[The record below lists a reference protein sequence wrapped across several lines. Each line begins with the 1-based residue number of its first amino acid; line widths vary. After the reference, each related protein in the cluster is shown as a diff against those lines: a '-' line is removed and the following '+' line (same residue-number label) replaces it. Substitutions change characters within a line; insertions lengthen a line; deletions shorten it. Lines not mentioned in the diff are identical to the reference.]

1 MADKARHAFGA
12 LENIDSALAA
22 GVIDSYDIIFAKDS
36 KGKPYVGWIDKDGNK
51 VIVEDEKAVVVVDGD
66 SLPETGEVGKVY
78 IFVIHKASRSNVV
91 YFVNIV
97 QHTVFTNLC
106 KPTDVTALESQVS
119 ELETEVEQKVDAE
132 TVRIMIE
139 EHSDSLI
146 EVVEF

>member
-22 GVIDSYDIIFAKDS
+22 GVIDSYDIIFVKDS

-51 VIVEDEKAVVVVDGD
+51 VIVEDEKAVVVVEGD

-78 IFVIHKASRSNVV
+78 IFGEDG
-91 YFVNIV
+91 YFWNGTEFI
-97 QHTVFTNLC
+97 NLC